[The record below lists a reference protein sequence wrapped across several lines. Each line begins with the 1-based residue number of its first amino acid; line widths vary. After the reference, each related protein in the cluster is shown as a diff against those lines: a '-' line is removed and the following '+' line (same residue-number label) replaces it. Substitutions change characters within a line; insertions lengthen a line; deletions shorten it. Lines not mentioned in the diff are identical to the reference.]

1 MTDLSREEINNIVE
15 DCKES
20 IALDQYYIKD
30 IAIIQMHRESLSLPS
45 VITQLEQED
54 LDIKFIEWV
63 NDYFENP
70 KTEIYYRR
78 KTDGK
83 KISQS
88 EMIRKYKRAFLL

>member
-20 IALDQYYIKD
+20 IALDQYSIKD